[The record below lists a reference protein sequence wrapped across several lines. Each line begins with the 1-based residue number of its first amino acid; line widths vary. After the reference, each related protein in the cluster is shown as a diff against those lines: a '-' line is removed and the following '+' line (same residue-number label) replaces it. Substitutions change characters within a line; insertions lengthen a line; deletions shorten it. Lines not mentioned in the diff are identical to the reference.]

1 MYIYR
6 VAATQRA
13 HIYRAVAYLGARGEH
28 VRHQQRE
35 CVQENVYDH
44 EQTRPLVEYCV
55 AILCGVCIEWQM
67 LVMQV
72 GWRLVIRGPVGKY

>member
-1 MYIYR
+1 MHTLESGIYSVYIYR

-44 EQTRPLVEYCV
+44 EQTRPLVNTAWRFCV
-55 AILCGVCIEWQM
+55 GCV
-67 LVMQV
+67 
-72 GWRLVIRGPVGKY
+72 